1 MEFIIEN
8 EISEDTIN
16 QIYLIVKDYTKDYFT
31 KDFPE
36 NMRIDMQFQRAVL
49 LKNSSE
55 IISCIVFTSLDGSL
69 HITLMVTKR
78 DYINKGYGKLL
89 MNHFVAHASELGI
102 NSIELF
108 TFSQQT
114 KPVNISTIK
123 FYENVGFKIEREIKD
138 LWGAGTIILKMR
150 KSW

>member
-1 MEFIIEN
+1 MDIVIEN
-8 EISEDTIN
+8 EISQDSIN
-16 QIYLIVKDYTKDYFT
+16 QVYLIVKDYTKDYFT

-49 LKNSSE
+49 LKNGSE
-55 IISCIVFTSLDGSL
+55 VVSCIVFTCLDGSL
-69 HITLMVTKR
+69 HITLMATKR
-78 DYINKGYGKLL
+78 DYNNKGYGKML
-89 MNHFVAHASELGI
+89 MKHFVTHASELGI

-114 KPVNISTIK
+114 KLVNISTIN
-123 FYENVGFKIEREIKD
+123 FYKNVGFKIEREIKD
-138 LWGAGTIILKMR
+138 LWGTSTIILKMR